1 MNILCLLGPQG
12 SGKGTQA
19 RLLLR
24 EHRTWVSVEA
34 GAILRK
40 RGTRSDSLGKLIK
53 KTLESGA
60 LLPTAIS
67 TKIILDTLDEIPAPE
82 KATVLLD
89 GFPRSI
95 LQARALLAWATGH
108 HARVGIIHLT
118 LSDREAQK
126 RLQRRLMCTGC
137 GDSFP
142 ISSPRQIDYCRRCGG
157 HTETRT
163 DDTPK
168 AIAKRLALYHARTE
182 PILNLFRKK
191 KLLIGT
197 IAAHGS
203 ITDVAGRT
211 EKRVMHLLK
220 RMNAKKR

>member
-24 EHRTWVSVEA
+24 THPRWVSIEA

-40 RGTRSDSLGKLIK
+40 RGTRLDPLGKLIK
-53 KTLESGA
+53 KTLEAGA
-60 LLPTAIS
+60 LLPTAVS
-67 TKIILDTLDEIPAPE
+67 TKIILDALDAIPSQ
-82 KATVLLD
+82 KDTTVLLD

-95 LQARALLAWATGH
+95 LQARALLAWATVQR
-108 HARVGIIHLT
+108 AQVGLLHLA

-126 RLQRRLMCTGC
+126 RLKMRMMCTGC

-142 ISSPRQIDYCRRCGG
+142 ISTPRQFSYCRRCGG

-168 AIAKRLALYHARTE
+168 AIAKRLVLYHAKTE
-182 PILNLFRKK
+182 PILSLFRKK
-191 KLLIGT
+191 GLPIGT

-203 ITDVAGRT
+203 ITDVAERT
-211 EKRVMHLLK
+211 EKRVRTLLARMK
-220 RMNAKKR
+220 RNKT